1 MGETKHIQIRN
12 IDQPPAGGKVLV
24 MDGAGIVVEW
34 TPEAVEIFGWPSAE
48 AIGRKL
54 SELIIPLRHRDAH
67 EMGLKRFVGGGPGA
81 LLGRTLEIVAIDRE
95 NREFNLEIHIAAE
108 KTADGYRFATSARKL
123 A

>member
-1 MGETKHIQIRN
+1 MSETKNIQSRN
-12 IDQPPAGGKVLV
+12 IDQPNAGGEVLV

-34 TPEAVEIFGWPSAE
+34 TPQAVEIFGWPRSE

-54 SELIIPLRHRDAH
+54 SELIIPLRNREAH
-67 EMGLKRFVGGGPGA
+67 EIGLRRFVGGGPGA

-95 NREFNLEIHIAAE
+95 NREFNLEIRIAAE